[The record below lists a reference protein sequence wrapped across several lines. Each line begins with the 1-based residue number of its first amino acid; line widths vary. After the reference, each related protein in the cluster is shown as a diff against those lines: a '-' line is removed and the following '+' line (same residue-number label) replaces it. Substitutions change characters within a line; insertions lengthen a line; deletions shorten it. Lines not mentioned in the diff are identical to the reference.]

1 MPELDLHKHGI
12 LEAHAGTGKT
22 YAITNLVLDLVS
34 VRGLHLR
41 EILLVTY
48 TEKAAQELATRVR
61 KRLTEAAAKAQGA
74 VRAHLEAN
82 LREMHEAWIGTIH
95 SACLRILRQF
105 PFESGISFSPELS
118 DDEDGLETALREALR
133 DDTWKGDFQDH
144 RLFSRAWNCRSADSQ
159 LQGALALALALVQGS
174 EIHPAS
180 LLEASPDPSEE
191 HDAVL
196 CARFQVAWARQA
208 AKLHRAQKV
217 SHGKLSYQDMLGRM
231 VDALERDE
239 FRSLLRDLLKV
250 GIVDEFQDTS
260 PLQWTIFRR
269 LFLDQGSVPP
279 GNLYLVGDP
288 KQSIYSFQGAD
299 VHTYLD
305 ACQELSR
312 HGALKQP
319 LETNWRTTPDL
330 IEGVNDLL
338 LHPDHKD
345 WFQDNGIRY
354 DRANRA
360 VSPARSAP
368 PHRLPGDLGEAP
380 VRVHPFQGKTGPAKT
395 EYAQQCAAWIL
406 GLKGR
411 LASIP
416 EGDQWKDRTL
426 DWGDFA
432 VVVSAR
438 NASLPFRR
446 AFDRAGIPWALY
458 KQEGVFRSRAALEV
472 RTVLLGLG
480 GSPSD
485 ASRRSMALATRL
497 LAGRE
502 DLLEEARHLARNAR
516 WARLFRLLSQEGPG
530 PERIL
535 SGTSGDREWM
545 DLRQVCQY
553 ALEFLASGSGGMEEL
568 AERLGRIDQG
578 LEDAPDDRN
587 LMARATDRGRVQI
600 LTMHV
605 SKGLEFPVAFL
616 SASGPSNKHEAH
628 SWIDP
633 DSSRR
638 LVMPGCIP
646 NATRNPDKTPLR
658 IAVDDAKAVAKAQ
671 KEQETRRLVYVAAT
685 RPKLLLVLP
694 CHVKEPGKKPGK
706 EKPHDPLSQLT
717 LPCLEAT
724 DRIALLGSAPDPI
737 EAPAP
742 PRTAQEAAGHVHGW
756 QDLSAL
762 RLPSRARAQTS
773 FTQVTADNH
782 VAVPETHGLGERL
795 ERSEETDAAVV
806 PPPATVP
813 ADDWLPRGARTGDCL
828 HEILEGWMSPGED
841 LSWVHEEETI
851 PARVREASETL
862 SAHGMDIALAP
873 KIVHLLKSVLLKPM
887 ALPGGSTLRLCDLA
901 TCDRLPEVEFHW
913 PVGANG
919 GPARPTESVRG
930 WMVGYI
936 DLLFRHESKWYVLDW
951 KTTSM
956 ALWNAAALDE
966 SVRSHG
972 YDLQGK
978 LYGQSIAR
986 ALKPHESWGGGVVVY
1001 LRAFA
1006 DPATTDHGIWISGA
1020 DPDSSDLDRRVRT
1033 WMESRRSS

>member
-22 YAITNLVLDLVS
+22 FAITNLVLELVS
-34 VRGLHLR
+34 VRGLHIR

-61 KRLTEAAAKAQGA
+61 KRLTEAAAKAHGP
-74 VRAHLEAN
+74 VKDHLEAN

-118 DDEDGLETALREALR
+118 DDEDGLEEALREALR
-133 DDTWKGDFQDH
+133 DDSWKGDFQEP
-144 RLFSRAWNCRSADSQ
+144 RMFARAWNCKAPDAQ
-159 LQGALALALALVQGS
+159 LQGAKALGLALLQGS
-174 EIHPAS
+174 EIHPAC
-180 LLEASPDPSEE
+180 LLEPSPDPSNE
-191 HDAVL
+191 HDVVL
-196 CARFQVAWARQA
+196 CARFQSAWATRA
-208 AKLHRAQKV
+208 TLLHRARKAA
-217 SHGKLSYQDMLGRM
+217 HGKLSYQDMLAYM
-231 VDALERDE
+231 VDALDRDE
-239 FRSLLRDLLKV
+239 FRSLLRDSLKV

-260 PLQWTIFRR
+260 PLQWKIFRS
-269 LFLDQGSVPP
+269 LFLEKGAVAP

-312 HGALKQP
+312 HGAVKQP

-338 LHPDHKD
+338 LHADHKD
-345 WFQDNGIRY
+345 WFKDNGIRY

-360 VSPARSAP
+360 ASPARSAP
-368 PHRLPGDLGEAP
+368 PHVLPGDLGEAP
-380 VRVHPFQGKTGPAKT
+380 VRIHPFQGKTGPAKA
-395 EYAQQCAAWIL
+395 EYARQCAAWIQ
-406 GLKGR
+406 GLRGR
-411 LASIP
+411 LVSLP
-416 EGDQWKDRTL
+416 EGDQWKDRVL

-438 NASLPFRR
+438 SVSNPFRR
-446 AFDRAGIPWALY
+446 AFDQAGIPWALY

-497 LAGRE
+497 LDGRE
-502 DLLEEARHLARNAR
+502 DLLEEARFLARNAR

-530 PERIL
+530 PEQIL
-535 SGTSGDREWM
+535 SGRSGDREWM
-545 DLRQVCQY
+545 DLRQVCQF

-605 SKGLEFPVAFL
+605 SKGLEFPVVFL
-616 SASGPSNKHEAH
+616 GASRGGNNPAVH

-633 DSSRR
+633 DTSRR
-638 LVMPGCIP
+638 MVMPGCIP
-646 NATRNPDKTPLR
+646 AARTKAEKTPLR
-658 IAVDDAKAVAKAQ
+658 VAVEDAKGIAKTQ
-671 KEQETRRLVYVAAT
+671 KGQETRRLVYVAAT

-694 CHVKEPGKKPGK
+694 CHVNAKEAPT
-706 EKPHDPLSQLT
+706 DPLSDLT
-717 LPCLEAT
+717 HPCLDASE
-724 DRIALLGSAPDPI
+724 RLALLDSAPEPL
-737 EAPAP
+737 AAP
-742 PRTAQEAAGHVHGW
+742 PSPQRMEEEASHVHGW
-756 QDLSAL
+756 QDLSQL
-762 RLPSRARAQTS
+762 RMPTRARSQTS
-773 FTQVTADNH
+773 FTQVTSDTHAPS
-782 VAVPETHGLGERL
+782 PEVHGLGERL
-795 ERSEETDAAVV
+795 ERSEEPDAEISSA
-806 PPPATVP
+806 PATPP

-828 HEILEGWMSPGED
+828 HEILEGWMSPGTD
-841 LSWVHEEETI
+841 LAWVHDDATL
-851 PARVREASETL
+851 PTREREVAHTL
-862 SAHGMDIALAP
+862 SAHGMDAALAP
-873 KIVHLLKSVLLKPM
+873 KIVNLLRSVLLKPLD
-887 ALPGGSTLRLCDLA
+887 LPGGSSVRLCDLA
-901 TCDRLPEVEFHW
+901 ATDRLPEVEFHW
-913 PVGANG
+913 PVGADG
-919 GPARPTESVRG
+919 GPAKPTETVRG

-956 ALWNAAALDE
+956 ALWNAEALDA

-978 LYGQSIAR
+978 LYGQSVAR

-1006 DPATTDHGIWISGA
+1006 DPATADHGIWTCGA
-1020 DPDSSDLDRRVRT
+1020 HTDSADLDRRVRT